1 MLFIIKKGVSVL
13 ARYKTTAAVFALIF
27 NKDHDKIL
35 LQKRIHTGIND
46 GLYDVGTAGHVEE
59 NESMSQAMARELKEE
74 IGLVVNPKILKFAF
88 MMHKY
93 YPETD
98 TPYFNGYFVVDDY
111 TGEPEILEPNKN
123 AELIWVSIKKLP
135 ENLIE
140 DRKIA
145 INNYLNHAPYI
156 EDGWN

>member
-1 MLFIIKKGVSVL
+1 
-13 ARYKTTAAVFALIF
+13 
-27 NKDHDKIL
+27 
-35 LQKRIHTGIND
+35 
-46 GLYDVGTAGHVEE
+46 
-59 NESMSQAMARELKEE
+59 MSRELKEE
-74 IGLVVNPKILKFAF
+74 IGLTVNPKNLKFAF

-93 YPETD
+93 YQETD

-123 AELIWVSIKKLP
+123 AELIWVPIKKLP

-145 INNYLNHAPYI
+145 INNYLNHVPYI